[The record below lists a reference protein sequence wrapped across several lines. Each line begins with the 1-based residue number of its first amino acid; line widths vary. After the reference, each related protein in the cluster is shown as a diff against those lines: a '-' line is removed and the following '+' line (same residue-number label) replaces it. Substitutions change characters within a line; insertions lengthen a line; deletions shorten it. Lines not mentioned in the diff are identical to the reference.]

1 MTVRWGRGYNDPRPP
16 MLIDLHVHTSHGS
29 GDSNLGPEELVA
41 EATRIGL
48 EGVCLTE
55 HNRTWEVAE
64 LGQFAQ
70 EHNHLLLVRAIEVE
84 TNMGHITVFGL
95 DRYVSGIWD
104 IAELRRV
111 SDEAGAFMVVAHP
124 FRRLLGLRGS
134 SDNLLFKGI
143 EHPPT
148 TAEEAAGHP
157 IFQYVDA
164 IEANGADSDQESE
177 LAVEVARH
185 LGRPAV
191 GGSDV
196 HSVSGLGACVTV
208 FPRPIESEGGF
219 MEALR
224 AGGYYPAVGLRTGT
238 LRPVGAIPR

>member
-1 MTVRWGRGYNDPRPP
+1 

-48 EGVCLTE
+48 EGACLTE
-55 HNRTWEVAE
+55 HNRTWEPEE
-64 LGQFAQ
+64 LQRFAQ

-124 FRRLLGLRGS
+124 FRKLFGLPGS
-134 SDNLLFKGI
+134 SDNLLFKGM

-148 TAEEAAGHP
+148 TAKEAAGHP

-185 LGRPAV
+185 LGKPAV

-208 FPRPIESEGGF
+208 FPRSIESEGEF